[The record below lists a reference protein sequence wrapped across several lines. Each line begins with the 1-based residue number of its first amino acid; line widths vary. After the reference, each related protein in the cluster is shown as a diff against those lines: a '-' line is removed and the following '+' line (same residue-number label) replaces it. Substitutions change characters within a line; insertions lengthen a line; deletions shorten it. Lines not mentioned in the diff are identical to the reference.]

1 VRSTTP
7 CTSRTSSRS
16 ASVFLALLA
25 ATGLAVAAAG
35 PRDVVRTL
43 ADQVLAVLKDKSLSS
58 AQKREQI
65 ENIADRGVDFATM
78 SKLVLA
84 RNLSRFSDAEQVQF
98 QHEFRRHLSVTYGDS
113 VDSYKNEEVVIT
125 GDREEARGDVTV
137 KSKIARSGGGDDIL
151 VDYRLR
157 QVNGEWRII
166 DFVVEGVSLISNF
179 RSQFQDLLANQT
191 PAQLIALIHEKNQR
205 GEIIGEKIKPK
216 GT

>member
-1 VRSTTP
+1 MRSTTP
-7 CTSRTSSRS
+7 CTSRTNSRS
-16 ASVFLALLA
+16 ASLCLALLA
-25 ATGLAVAAAG
+25 TAGLAIASAG

-166 DFVVEGVSLISNF
+166 DFVVEGVSLIANF

-205 GEIIGEKIKPK
+205 GEIIGERIRPK